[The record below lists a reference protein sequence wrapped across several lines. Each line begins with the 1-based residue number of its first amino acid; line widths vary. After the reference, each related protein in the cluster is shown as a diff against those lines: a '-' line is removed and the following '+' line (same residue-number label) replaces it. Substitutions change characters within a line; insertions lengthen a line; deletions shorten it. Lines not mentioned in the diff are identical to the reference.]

1 MAFYR
6 HNLLTFAQ
14 DFKKSVIIVYIYC
27 SWRHSLSRAVPTS
40 PAHSEPSRYL
50 ESLHLICNS
59 RLRTEE
65 DLHGYGRRCW
75 TYQQVSGSWLRLL
88 LPHQLLASQLNTP
101 AQMVYTCPRWS
112 HAILMRHHT
121 WSPRKRNNDLLILL
135 CIFPLATTMQFTAW
149 PQHLRGHFWIK
160 DECLIPDQGYLTY
173 RLYDDEVPKRKVL
186 ST

>member
-27 SWRHSLSRAVPTS
+27 SWRHSLSLAVPIS
-40 PAHSEPSRYL
+40 PAHSEPSRDL
-50 ESLHLICNS
+50 QQQTK
-59 RLRTEE
+59 TEE
-65 DLHGYGRRCW
+65 NLPSHRRRCW
-75 TYQQVSGSWLRLL
+75 ACRQVSGSWLRLL

-101 AQMVYTCPRWS
+101 AQMVYTFPRWS
-112 HAILMRHHT
+112 YAILIRHHT
-121 WSPRKRNNDLLILL
+121 WSSLKRNNDLLILL
-135 CIFPLATTMQFTAW
+135 HIFSLATTMQFTTW